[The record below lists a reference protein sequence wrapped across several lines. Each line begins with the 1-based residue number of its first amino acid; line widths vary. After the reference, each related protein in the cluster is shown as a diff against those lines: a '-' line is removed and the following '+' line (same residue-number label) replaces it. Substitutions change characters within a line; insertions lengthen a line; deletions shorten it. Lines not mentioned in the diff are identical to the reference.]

1 MQGDIVGFVEETI
14 LEGLKLGWR
23 DDDSH
28 LI

>member
-14 LEGLKLGWR
+14 LEDLKLGWR